1 MGHTHLIGRK
11 STSFIGAD
19 DISTAK
25 SFNTRQIPND
35 CILLGH
41 FLCAQRQTRR
51 NNSGQTLRDSSD
63 GEGNCNLEIVDCT
76 LQNSMMRRIRK
87 MAYVDDPDENADD
100 GDNLGEQVSEIVQF
114 SFKRCLFG
122 YLCRNRFMY
131 VTNGRFLTGVND
143 DSFGITIDNGGT
155 LREQT

>member
-1 MGHTHLIGRK
+1 
-11 STSFIGAD
+11 
-19 DISTAK
+19 
-25 SFNTRQIPND
+25 
-35 CILLGH
+35 
-41 FLCAQRQTRR
+41 
-51 NNSGQTLRDSSD
+51 
-63 GEGNCNLEIVDCT
+63 
-76 LQNSMMRRIRK
+76 